1 MGDLFRMLATIADQF
16 PEKDP
21 AGKPTDTSPMFR
33 VFFDEILKRA
43 SLQELLVAAAVIIEK
58 VDGESLKFINAMTVK
73 QAEKLGL
80 MEPQAQ
86 KTQIGSG

>member
-1 MGDLFRMLATIADQF
+1 MLADIADRF
-16 PEKDP
+16 PETDA
-21 AGKPTDTSPMFR
+21 AGKASDTSPMFR

-80 MEPQAQ
+80 MPSQTPQ
-86 KTQIGSG
+86 TGSSHV